1 VDDIVRMKHEFL
13 KGKRDKSLGV
23 YSELFSAKSGI
34 DGQDGGMVT
43 ALLISGFK
51 KGIFDAAIVAQRTE
65 GYHAEA
71 VIAENINEVMAAKG
85 TTYLRVRMML
95 KLKELLS
102 RGKKK
107 IAVVCTPCEVRAAR
121 RIQQRLMREASG
133 VEITIIGL
141 FCLEAFSSDKL
152 KDEVQRLT
160 GADIDK
166 AEKTKIHKGKFIVQ
180 LQGNEYSC
188 KVRDLD
194 KAVEK
199 GCNYCN
205 DFPAMF
211 ADISVGS
218 VGSPSGYSTVIVR
231 SDVGKRLLKDLD
243 IVKAEAEKEEVIK
256 LSKFKKDHAEKTSL
270 PSTTGNSTET
280 KKRF

>member
-1 VDDIVRMKHEFL
+1 MKPDFL
-13 KGKRDKSLGV
+13 KGKRGESVGV
-23 YSELFSAKSGI
+23 YSELFSAKSCI
-34 DGQDGGMVT
+34 NGQDGGMVT
-43 ALLISGFK
+43 ALLISGFQ
-51 KGIFDAAIVAQRTE
+51 KGVFDAAIVAQRTE
-65 GYHAEA
+65 GYHTEA
-71 VIAENINEVMAAKG
+71 VIAKNINDIMATKG
-85 TTYLRVRMML
+85 TTYLRVRVL
-95 KLKELLS
+95 PKLKELLS
-102 RGKKK
+102 QGKKK
-107 IAVVCTPCEVRAAR
+107 IAVVCTPCETRAIR
-121 RIQQRLMREASG
+121 RSQQRLMREASG

-199 GCNYCN
+199 GCNCCN

-243 IVKAEAEKEEVIK
+243 IVKTEAEKEEIIK
-256 LSKFKKDHAEKTSL
+256 LSKFKKDRAEKTSL
-270 PSTTGNSTET
+270 PSATDNSTET
-280 KKRF
+280 KTRF